1 MHKVDHP
8 TSASS
13 LPAIGA
19 SQGEEGYFQEGNPS
33 AGQAATVVTGAFL
46 NDLIQNLEA
55 LSNAAGVTWT
65 KGRAEDLLD
74 TLVLNLSAIVGGSSI
89 AGFTRANTLAS
100 LPAAST
106 VPTGTVAFLTGSGE
120 IRAAFGTPGSEQW
133 VLLGSADLGWHSGN
147 DGAGSGLDA
156 DLLDGKQG
164 SAYLES
170 AGASVQ
176 AAQDGFL
183 VLPASLGGIIFQ
195 WGRTGVIATDT
206 AQQITLPMA
215 FPNAHYI
222 TVATTLGAG
231 VSGAGLNNAEGVQN
245 LQLGSFEI
253 INDSAPDSDFTYFS
267 VGS

>member
-46 NDLIQNLEA
+46 NDLLQNLLA
-55 LSNAAGVTWT
+55 LSTAAGLTWT
-65 KGRAEDLLD
+65 KGRAEDLLESVVTPVNGELQKLQVVNASSPTNGQAAPED
-74 TLVLNLSAIVGGSSI
+74 GILLLNRQTGEVLVSAL
-89 AGFTRANTLAS
+89 GFWIL
-100 LPAAST
+100 
-106 VPTGTVAFLTGSGE
+106 VA
-120 IRAAFGTPGSEQW
+120 
-133 VLLGSADLGWHSGN
+133 SADRGWHSGN

-156 DLLDGKQG
+156 DLLDGQES
-164 SAYLES
+164 SAYLKS